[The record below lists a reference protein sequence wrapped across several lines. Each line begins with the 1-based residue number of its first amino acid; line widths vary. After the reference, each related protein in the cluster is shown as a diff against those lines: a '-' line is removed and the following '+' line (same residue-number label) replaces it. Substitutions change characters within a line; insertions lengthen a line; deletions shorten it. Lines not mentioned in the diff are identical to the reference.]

1 MIHASNLAELN
12 LTQPSLVTIGV
23 FDGLHLGHQTVI
35 HELVTKAKETG
46 CTPVVLTFFP
56 HPDRVI
62 RKLTGSYYLM
72 TPEERA
78 AGLNA
83 LGIEVVVTLRF
94 DDELR
99 HIRARNFVEML
110 VGSLN
115 MRQLWIGEDFALGY
129 QREGNV
135 SYLRALGE
143 ELGYTVQT
151 ISLVKTDEDDGVITV
166 ISSSNIRTALQN
178 GEIEKAARW
187 LGRPYAVRGEVVHG
201 QARGRTLG
209 FPTANIDVWQEKI
222 IPKNGIYAGW
232 ATLENGDKYKAVT
245 NVGVRPHFDEQEV
258 TVEAYLLDFDG
269 DLYGQQLEFSFVHY
283 LRGEARF
290 NSLQELID
298 QIERDAQRGREL
310 LNASEIR

>member
-1 MIHASNLAELN
+1 MIHASSLAELK

-23 FDGLHLGHQTVI
+23 FDGLHLGHQAVI
-35 HELVTKAKETG
+35 HELVSKAKATG
-46 CTPVVLTFFP
+46 STPVVLTFFP

-62 RKLTGSYYLM
+62 RKLSGPYYLM

-83 LGIEVVVTLRF
+83 LGVEVVVTLRF

-110 VGSLN
+110 LESLS
-115 MRQLWIGEDFALGY
+115 MRELWIGEDFALGY

-135 SYLRALGE
+135 SYLRTLGD
-143 ELGYTVQT
+143 ELGYKVQT
-151 ISLVKTDEDDGVITV
+151 ISLVKADENDSV
-166 ISSSNIRTALQN
+166 ISSTNIRQALQN
-178 GEIEKAARW
+178 GQVEKAAEW
-187 LGRPYAVRGEVVHG
+187 LGRLYSVKGEVVHG

-209 FPTANIDVWQEKI
+209 FPTANIAVWDEKI
-222 IPKNGIYAGW
+222 IPENGIYAGW
-232 ATLENGDKYKAVT
+232 ATLENGEKYKAVT
-245 NVGVRPHFDEQEV
+245 NVGVRPHFNEEGV

-290 NSLQELID
+290 ESLEALID
-298 QIERDAQRGREL
+298 QINRDADRGREL
-310 LNASEIR
+310 LTEPL